1 MTGLVALVVS
11 VALVDSLNPG
21 TIVPALYLATGPR
34 AVRAVLGFALGF
46 FTVNVLG
53 GIAAL
58 LLGHELARRVP
69 HPRQDLIHVGEVV
82 VGLLA
87 IAASGVMWRGRHG
100 VEAAVA
106 SAETRVTRVAPVAG
120 ATIAAFE
127 LPTALPYL
135 AVIAA
140 LAASEQRTAALVML
154 VVLFNL
160 IFLAPVVAIALLRAL
175 AGPRAVEML
184 TRTRRLVLRYAGLV
198 VTIVVLALGIA
209 LVTIGAAGIRSG

>member
-1 MTGLVALVVS
+1 MTGLAALVVS

-58 LLGHELARRVP
+58 VLGHELARRLP
-69 HPRQDLIHVGEVV
+69 HPGQPHLRIGEVV

-87 IAASGVMWRGRHG
+87 IAASGVTWQRRHG

-106 SAETRVTRVAPVAG
+106 SAKSA
-120 ATIAAFE
+120 
-127 LPTALPYL
+127 
-135 AVIAA
+135 
-140 LAASEQRTAALVML
+140 
-154 VVLFNL
+154 
-160 IFLAPVVAIALLRAL
+160 
-175 AGPRAVEML
+175 
-184 TRTRRLVLRYAGLV
+184 
-198 VTIVVLALGIA
+198 
-209 LVTIGAAGIRSG
+209 

>member
-1 MTGLVALVVS
+1 MTGLAALVVS

-46 FTVNVLG
+46 FTLNVLV

-58 LLGHELARRVP
+58 LLGHELAHRVP
-69 HPRQDLIHVGEVV
+69 HPGQAHLHIGEVV

-87 IAASGVMWRGRHG
+87 IAASGVMWRRRHG

-120 ATIAAFE
+120 ATIAAIE
-127 LPTALPYL
+127 LPTALPYF

-140 LAASEQRTAALVML
+140 LAGSEQQTAALVGL

-184 TRTRRLVLRYAGLV
+184 TRARRLVLRYAGPVAALV
-198 VTIVVLALGIA
+198 VMALGIA
-209 LVTIGAAGIRSG
+209 LVAIGVAGIRSG